1 MSTNEQDDQIIKELE
16 ERLAT
21 LKGTPPSIEEL
32 EERLAKIQDTPYI
45 YKKKSSN
52 EVDNLIEQMQSELKL
67 EQKSKSLND
76 QKDQVIRDRL
86 DKLRGNSPVKETFI
100 DFSFNDTKSIITDT
114 ISAQADVVSAYA
126 NRATELEDKKALLHL
141 SNNLIEARDIIMD
154 TPSISKEYDTKIFD
168 VIASG
173 LAIIYEGIK
182 KIATPAVNIIK
193 EIGNIFINSIKSLS
207 QKSSEKQI
215 EESKKE
221 LKKLYKSYTDLKGVD
236 EKVKKEFLKK
246 HYQQIDKLQTPKEIF
261 LETAK
266 ITKSISI
273 VGKQKINNLKQQQIM
288 NRMQNESPSSLLNK
302 NSFTPFH
309 TPTNKV
315 KSSKSNQR

>member
-1 MSTNEQDDQIIKELE
+1 MNEQDDQIIKELE
-16 ERLAT
+16 ARLAA
-21 LKGTPPSIEEL
+21 LKGIPPSIEEL
-32 EERLAKIQDTPYI
+32 EERLAKLQDTSYI
-45 YKKKSSN
+45 YKKSGN
-52 EVDNLIEQMQSELKL
+52 EVDNLIEQMHSELKL
-67 EQKSKSLND
+67 EQKSKNLND

-86 DKLRGNSPVKETFI
+86 DKLRENSSVTETLI

-114 ISAQADVVSAYA
+114 ISSQADIVSAYA
-126 NRATELEDKKALLHL
+126 NRSTELDDKKVLLHL
-141 SNNLIEARDIIMD
+141 ANNLTEARDIIMD
-154 TPSISKEYDTKIFD
+154 TPSISKAYDTKIFD

-173 LAIIYEGIK
+173 LGRIYEGIK
-182 KIATPAVNIIK
+182 TVATPAVNIIK
-193 EIGNIFINSIKSLS
+193 EVGNILINSIRSLS

-273 VGKQKINNLKQQQIM
+273 AGKQKINNLKPQQVI
-288 NRMQNESPSSLLNK
+288 NRMQDKNPSGLLNK
-302 NSFTPFH
+302 SSFTPSN

-315 KSSKSNQR
+315 KSSKINQR